1 MSCSCN
7 DKVVDFCHKPKVSD
21 WQLDIVRSMIKCLC
35 KCGDNPVDVPSCIAT
50 FLTGE
55 EIDGYPQYITYSKN
69 GGPFIEI
76 SIYDTDEYG
85 ISPLIDMLKNE
96 SLTGFAFT
104 TLDSIYYDRDFI
116 VEFCGLNSDG
126 SFATSVQPGG
136 IKPTDLEMHN
146 GVYPGPFNIKAEKNT
161 LTFRPTDDVSGFRDF
176 FYCLNNPTEAGT
188 LTVESCAIIEVLTDP
203 LPPLS

>member
-35 KCGDNPVDVPSCIAT
+35 KCGDTPVDVPSCIAT

-55 EIDGYPQYITYSKN
+55 EIDGYPEYITYSKN

-85 ISPLIDMLKNE
+85 ISPLVYMLKNE
-96 SLTGFAFT
+96 SLTGFAFAP
-104 TLDSIYYDRDFI
+104 LDSFYDGRDFI
-116 VEFCGLNSDG
+116 VEFCGLNTDG
-126 SFATSVQPGG
+126 SFATSVTLDG
-136 IKPTDLEMHN
+136 IKPTELDMPN
-146 GVYPGPFNIKAEKNT
+146 GGYLAPFNIKAEKTT
-161 LTFRPTDDVSGFRDF
+161 LTFRPTVDVSGYRDF
-176 FYCLNNPTEAGT
+176 FYCLNNPTEAST
-188 LTVESCAIIEVLTDP
+188 LTLESCAIIEVLTDP
-203 LPPLS
+203 LPPAS